1 MRNQTGANVVDL
13 HKLYKEE
20 NAYAMS
26 PPQQKLFI
34 AMIREKMRQE
44 NGEYDHMHGKLYLA
58 NEYDAQAVEATAREM
73 LRFIKKTF

>member
-1 MRNQTGANVVDL
+1 MKNIVDL

-44 NGEYDHMHGKLYLA
+44 HGEYDHMQGKLYLDT
-58 NEYDAQAVEATAREM
+58 EQDTQKVEATAREM
-73 LRFIKKTF
+73 LRFIRKNF